1 MSGPSSPYDDAD
13 EVALFQWFDDSWEEE
28 AAGTPTT
35 MRVTAQVEWAGVLDR
50 TRGGVRT
57 VNLDGLD
64 LTAVLD
70 ALTAARKATS
80 AESTAGSSLT
90 AKGWHAQLGE
100 LLKNPRGM
108 PASERA
114 QLAPS
119 ARTVLAWLAGDRAPS
134 KANQGR
140 IDTAYRD
147 VRNQLV
153 REGRQRAGQARH
165 ELADALNRSLTDRY
179 GSEIRLRDISY
190 LSLG

>member
-64 LTAVLD
+64 
-70 ALTAARKATS
+70 
-80 AESTAGSSLT
+80 LT